1 MGKIVDAPLD
11 RKRIVVE
18 NRGGSRIKIAGWD
31 NVARI
36 GCSVQAVQLEVVGR
50 RAVANLVY
58 VIVIA
63 KLGEISIPH
72 GLVGYGFLA
81 ERLRP
86 VPHAFL
92 VAEEEGV
99 VSNNRS
105 SDGTPECV
113 CAFGSLGDQR
123 QGIHKSG
130 GIEG

>member
-1 MGKIVDAPLD
+1 
-11 RKRIVVE
+11 
-18 NRGGSRIKIAGWD
+18 
-31 NVARI
+31 
-36 GCSVQAVQLEVVGR
+36 VVGC

-81 ERLRP
+81 ERLSP
-86 VPHAFL
+86 VPHAFV

-130 GIEG
+130 GIEGCILKILKCGSMEYIRARLAGCRNVRSVSILCSAARSLDL